1 MRAGLA
7 RARNVPYA
15 PLPTVY
21 DGLFPNGTFL
31 TSPTRERDRFSDT
44 IDDAPHRA
52 AEAADEHPPPSP

>member
-1 MRAGLA
+1 VLTNLVRAGLA

-31 TSPTRERDRFSDT
+31 TAPTERAEPVEPEADPPRRSD
-44 IDDAPHRA
+44 
-52 AEAADEHPPPSP
+52 

>member
-1 MRAGLA
+1 MLTNLVRAGLA

-31 TSPTRERDRFSDT
+31 TAPTERAEPAEPEADPPRRSD
-44 IDDAPHRA
+44 
-52 AEAADEHPPPSP
+52 